1 MFSLDAMS
9 QCANRA
15 IEFHDSELAAVS
27 RVAASVV
34 LSFSA
39 AYVHEST
46 GVPGVD
52 AGVGW
57 YQPATLTIAQGEIAS
72 EIHLPASV
80 ADGFIRVAG
89 AFHQNHIP
97 AVAGMLDGPIEISLL
112 LSTAETLL
120 VRGAAITIELS
131 GQPSAVEQFSP

>member
-1 MFSLDAMS
+1 MS
-9 QCANRA
+9 QSAHRA
-15 IEFHDSELAAVS
+15 IEFHDSELVAGS
-27 RVAASVV
+27 RGGASVV

-46 GVPGVD
+46 GVAGVD

-57 YQPATLTIAQGEIAS
+57 YQPATLTITQGEIVSAAQV
-72 EIHLPASV
+72 PASV

-89 AFHQNHIP
+89 TLHRNHIP
-97 AVAGMLDGPIEISLL
+97 AVAGTLDGPIELSLL

-120 VRGAAITIELS
+120 VRGATIT
-131 GQPSAVEQFSP
+131 